1 MKTAPLVATLLV
13 GANATLTP
21 DQMGLVTEGFMGAAL
36 HYEKLDGYKAC
47 AVDDNVATAA
57 FVEEAMTDLETK
69 SIAGIGKAVSQL
81 QAAFKQISSNEALCK
96 ADSADAAHLAAVE
109 AYMAKYPDMASL
121 EAHVKSDLLWNG
133 ISIAREL
140 DAAHSSWNAGD
151 YLAYGQSMGVLVDEV
166 IIGTDKIKA
175 EGLGAKA
182 VAVDAKEVEQIVVGI
197 LLGAINAE
205 GLENIQNCIK
215 DGETIFGD
223 VETGIQLLQKGD
235 AADEL
240 KGLEAIGAG
249 IFEIKAAIADCK
261 GVVADFDK
269 LAKMAA
275 VFTNPW
281 SFAYHVGRDLVVN
294 GVAIFGEVE
303 DSVSQYKAANYGAF
317 GEDIGEA
324 LAKLLLGGAVES
336 QARWEL
342 EQQNAAKSLF

>member
-21 DQMGLVTEGFMGAAL
+21 AQMGLVTEGFMGAAL

-69 SIAGIGKAVSQL
+69 SIAGIGKAVAQL

-109 AYMAKYPDMASL
+109 AYMAKYPDMTSL
-121 EAHVKSDLLWNG
+121 EAHVKSDLLWNS

-175 EGLGAKA
+175 EGLAAKA
-182 VAVDAKEVEQIVVGI
+182 AVQVDVKEVE
-197 LLGAINAE
+197 
-205 GLENIQNCIK
+205 
-215 DGETIFGD
+215 
-223 VETGIQLLQKGD
+223 
-235 AADEL
+235 
-240 KGLEAIGAG
+240 
-249 IFEIKAAIADCK
+249 
-261 GVVADFDK
+261 
-269 LAKMAA
+269 
-275 VFTNPW
+275 
-281 SFAYHVGRDLVVN
+281 
-294 GVAIFGEVE
+294 
-303 DSVSQYKAANYGAF
+303 
-317 GEDIGEA
+317 
-324 LAKLLLGGAVES
+324 
-336 QARWEL
+336 
-342 EQQNAAKSLF
+342 